1 MGRLGGAGE
10 IYGSKA
16 REFPNIRGVGSGL
29 AVEQLREYFTQQ
41 IWPSGGQQSGT
52 TTNVPCGIFNRDV
65 YGVGA
70 VKLVDFDIVLRGQLP
85 AKGVDK
91 NFVTIM
97 RELLELVGGKI
108 ALSFAVEIHAY

>member
-1 MGRLGGAGE
+1 MAGAGE
-10 IYGSKA
+10 IYRSKT
-16 REFPNIRGVGSGL
+16 RELPNIGGVGSEL
-29 AVEQLREYFTQQ
+29 AIKQLREYFTQQ
-41 IWPSGGQQSGT
+41 IWLSGGQQSGT

-91 NFVTIM
+91 NYVTIM